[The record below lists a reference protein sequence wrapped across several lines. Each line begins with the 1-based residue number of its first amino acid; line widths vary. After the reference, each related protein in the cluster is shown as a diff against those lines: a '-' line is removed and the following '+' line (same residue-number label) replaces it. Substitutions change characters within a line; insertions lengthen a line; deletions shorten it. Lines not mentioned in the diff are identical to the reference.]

1 MRHSLVHL
9 ATLAAILPAGLAA
22 QSPNDLRKA
31 ADGITPKLVYER
43 ISVIAHDSMGGRNT
57 PSPGL
62 EKTAAYLVSLY
73 QKAGL
78 KPAGENGTWYQRYP
92 LVRKRVN
99 QATAFLELNENGAV
113 SRYPMGEFA
122 YTTGNATGKVIVG
135 ESVLLA
141 GKITPA
147 DVEPLDLRAKIV
159 VIVFDATKA
168 IDWNRALQAVAGK
181 APAAMVLIRND
192 APEAFARARDRA
204 GAMALAVDKPTAQTR
219 PLVIHAHD
227 QLFANDPMNANR
239 PDLASMRL
247 SATPIVM
254 PIPETVAFSAFA
266 EEEIVER
273 VTVPNVVAK
282 IEGSDPVLKNE
293 YVVYTAHMDHVGTVG
308 DGVGGCSNRGDDD
321 PNDMICNG
329 ADDDASGTIGIA
341 MIGEAFAKL
350 PRKPRRSI
358 IILNVSGEEKG
369 LWGSEWFS
377 DHPTVPLDK
386 IVANVNLDMVG
397 RNNPDSIVVIGQ
409 EHSNLG
415 PTLAAVNAR
424 HPELRMTTSAD
435 LWPDERFYERS
446 DHFMFAR
453 YGVPVLFFFNGVHP
467 QYHRVGD
474 HVDLIDTDKLSR
486 VAKIAFYLGAEVA
499 NAPARPVWD
508 PAAYEKFVIKK

>member
-1 MRHSLVHL
+1 MRQSLLYL
-9 ATLAAILPAGLAA
+9 AVLAAVLPAGLAA

-62 EKTAAYLVSLY
+62 EKTAAYLVSIY

-99 QATAFLELNENGAV
+99 QTTAYLELNENGTV

-122 YTTGNATGKVIVG
+122 YTTGNATGKEIIG
-135 ESVLLA
+135 ESMLLA
-141 GKITPA
+141 GTMTVA
-147 DVEPLDLRAKIV
+147 DVQPLDLTGKIV
-159 VIVFDATKA
+159 LMVYDAAKA
-168 IDWNRALQAVAGK
+168 IDWNRISQAVAAK
-181 APAAMVLIRND
+181 RPAAVVVIRND
-192 APEAFARARDRA
+192 APEGFARFRDRA
-204 GAMALAVDKPTAQTR
+204 GMASLVVDKPSTR
-219 PLVIHAHD
+219 PQPVTVFVHD
-227 QLFANDPMNANR
+227 QMFANDPMQANR

-247 SATPIVM
+247 SATPVIM
-254 PIPETVAFSAFA
+254 PIPETVAMRVFA

-293 YVVYTAHMDHVGTVG
+293 YVVYTAHMDHVGTIG
-308 DGVGGCSNRGDDD
+308 DGVGGCAHRGDDD
-321 PNDMICNG
+321 RTDMICNG
-329 ADDDASGTIGIA
+329 ADDDASGTIGVA
-341 MIGEAFAKL
+341 MVAEAFAKL
-350 PRKPRRSI
+350 GRKPRRSI
-358 IILNVSGEEKG
+358 LIVNVSGEEKG

-377 DHPTVPLDK
+377 DHPTVPLEQM
-386 IVANVNLDMVG
+386 VANVNLDMIG

-409 EHSNLG
+409 EHSDLG
-415 PTLAAVNAR
+415 PTLARVNAGR
-424 HPELRMTTSAD
+424 PELRMTTSAD
-435 LWPDERFYERS
+435 LWPEERFYERS

-474 HVDLIDTDKLSR
+474 HVDLIDTDKLAR

>member
-9 ATLAAILPAGLAA
+9 AALAAILPAGLAA

-43 ISVIAHDSMGGRNT
+43 ISVIAHDSMAGRNT

-62 EKTAAYLVSLY
+62 EKTAEYLVSIY

-78 KPAGENGTWYQRYP
+78 KPAGENGSWYQRYP
-92 LVRKRVN
+92 LVKKRVN
-99 QATAFLELNENGAV
+99 QATAFLELNENGTV

-122 YTTGNATGKVIVG
+122 YASGDVSGKQVVG

-141 GKITPA
+141 GTMTVA
-147 DVEPLDLRAKIV
+147 DVEPLDLTGKIV
-159 VIVFDATKA
+159 LIVFDAAKA
-168 IDWNRALQAVAGK
+168 IDWNRIGGAVAAK
-181 APAAMVLIRND
+181 RPAAMVVIRND
-192 APEAFARARDRA
+192 APEAFGRFRDRA
-204 GAMALAVDKPTAQTR
+204 GMASLVVDKPTTQPR
-219 PLVIHAHD
+219 PLTIHLHD
-227 QLFANDPMNANR
+227 QAFANDPMQANR
-239 PDLASMRL
+239 PDLPSMRF
-247 SATPIVM
+247 SPTPIVM
-254 PIPETVAFSAFA
+254 PIPETVALTVFA
-266 EEEIVER
+266 EEEILEQM
-273 VTVPNVVAK
+273 TVPNVVAK

-293 YVVYTAHMDHVGTVG
+293 YVVYSAHMDHVGSIG
-308 DGVGGCSNRGDDD
+308 EGGGCSHREGDDTT
-321 PNDMICNG
+321 DMICNG
-329 ADDDASGTIGIA
+329 ADDDASGTIGLA
-341 MIGEAFAKL
+341 MVAEAFGKL
-350 PRKPRRSI
+350 GRKPRRSI
-358 IILNVSGEEKG
+358 LIVNVSGEEQG

-377 DHPTVPLDK
+377 DHPTVPLESM
-386 IVANVNLDMVG
+386 VANINLDMIG
-397 RNNPDSIVVIGQ
+397 RNYPDSIVVIGQ
-409 EHSNLG
+409 EHSDLG
-415 PTLAAVNAR
+415 PTLARVNAGR
-424 HPELRMTTSAD
+424 PELRMTTAPD
-435 LWPDERFYERS
+435 PWPEQRFYERS